1 MLKAIKL
8 SSPHY
13 LELWAGVNTSS
24 IRWPVAPLQYVGWC
38 PQALQRPTSR
48 VPPSHHRWHLVSQHL
63 WSSACFYQSHIH
75 SSHTCKLFIRTHHT
89 KTPKLNRFALL
100 CVFWNTASAQMCFT
114 FGYSPLGKVPVFLL
128 GHFLL
133 WRWIQTIKLSMRTL
147 NFKLSKKCEPIFSS
161 YRYHWKQGLR
171 NQKTQILHTQCC
183 HLLSACAW
191 MRLDF
196 TCLALFF
203 SSVM

>member
-1 MLKAIKL
+1 MLQAVKL

-24 IRWPVAPLQYVGWC
+24 IQSPVAPLQYMGWC

-48 VPPSHHRWHLVSQHL
+48 VRPSHHRWHLVSQHL
-63 WSSACFYQSHIH
+63 WSSACFYQWHIH

-89 KTPKLNRFALL
+89 FPTWKSACSFTGPFSFMEMNPNHQTLNENF
-100 CVFWNTASAQMCFT
+100 
-114 FGYSPLGKVPVFLL
+114 
-128 GHFLL
+128 
-133 WRWIQTIKLSMRTL
+133 KLSMRTL
-147 NFKLSKKCEPIFSS
+147 NFKVSKKCEPIFSS

-191 MRLDF
+191 TRLDF
-196 TCLALFF
+196 TSLALFF